1 MQVLSSLIGVVLLIA
16 LAFLL
21 SERRNRINWRTVFGA
36 LAIQMTFAA
45 IVLYSPFGR
54 EALSSFSDSVQ
65 QVINYSHDG
74 ISFLFGGLV
83 SDRMFEL
90 FGGGGFV
97 LALRV
102 LPVVVFF
109 SALVSVLYY
118 LGIMQFIVNTL
129 GRALSRL
136 LDTSRPESI
145 SATAN
150 IFLGIS
156 EAPLT
161 IRPYLS
167 TMTRSQLFAVMVG
180 GMASV
185 AGSVL
190 VGYAQMGIPLEYLLA
205 ASFMAAPAG
214 LMMAKLMI
222 PETEDTSTCTG
233 DNSEDEDRP
242 ANAIDAAA
250 QGATQGMRVA
260 LNIGAML
267 LAFVG
272 LIAMINGMLS
282 LVGGWFG
289 MPQLSLDLVFGYL
302 FLPFAYMAGIWD
314 FDAAQQMAVIF
325 GTKTTINEFVAFS
338 QLAPLITSGA
348 LEPRVEAII
357 AFALC
362 GFANFGSIAVMLGSM
377 GMMAPNRYH
386 EIATLGVRSLV
397 AATLA
402 NLLNATVA
410 GLFISLA
417 L

>member
-1 MQVLSSLIGVVLLIA
+1 MQILSGLIGIIVLIA
-16 LAFLL
+16 LAYLF
-21 SERRNRINWRTVFGA
+21 SEQRSRINWRTVLGA
-36 LAIQMTFAA
+36 LAIQVSFAA
-45 IVLYSPFGR
+45 IVLYSTFGR
-54 EALSSFSDSVQ
+54 EALSEFSGGVQ
-65 QVINYSHDG
+65 QVINYSNHG
-74 ISFLFGGLV
+74 IGFLFGGLV
-83 SDRMFEL
+83 SDKMFEI
-90 FGGGGFV
+90 FGGGGFIM
-97 LALRV
+97 ALRV

-118 LGIMQFIVNTL
+118 LGIMQLLVNTL
-129 GRALSRL
+129 GRALSKAL
-136 LDTSRPESI
+136 GTSRPESI

-161 IRPYLS
+161 IRPYLAN
-167 TMTRSQLFAVMVG
+167 MTRSELFAVMVG

-222 PETEDTSTCTG
+222 PEIKTVVDEAEEPV
-233 DNSEDEDRP
+233 SEQDKP
-242 ANAIDAAA
+242 ANVIDAAA
-250 QGATQGMRVA
+250 QGAMQGMQLA
-260 LNIGAML
+260 LSIGAML

-272 LIAMINGMLS
+272 LIALLNGMLGG
-282 LVGGWFG
+282 VGGWFG
-289 MPQLSLDLVFGYL
+289 MPFLSLDMIFGYL
-302 FLPFAYMAGIWD
+302 FLPFAYIAGIWD
-314 FDAAQQMAVIF
+314 FESAQQMAVIF

-338 QLAPLITSGA
+338 QLAPMIESGV

-362 GFANFGSIAVMLGSM
+362 GFANFGSIAVLLG
-377 GMMAPNRYH
+377 GIGLMAPSRYN
-386 EIATLGVRSLV
+386 EIAQLGMKSLI

-410 GLFISLA
+410 GLFISLS

>member
-1 MQVLSSLIGVVLLIA
+1 MQIFSGVIGILVLILIA
-16 LAFLL
+16 YFL
-21 SERRNRINWRTVFGA
+21 SEKRSHINWRTVLGA
-36 LAIQMTFAA
+36 LAIQVTFAA
-45 IVLYSPFGR
+45 LVLYSDFGR
-54 EALSSFSDSVQ
+54 SALGSFSGGVQ
-65 QVINYSHDG
+65 NVINFSNDG
-74 ISFLFGGLV
+74 IGFLFGGLV
-83 SDRMFEL
+83 SDKMFEV
-90 FGGGGFV
+90 FGGGGFIM
-97 LALRV
+97 ALRV

-118 LGIMQFIVNTL
+118 LGVMQLIVNTL
-129 GRALSRL
+129 GKGLSKALG
-136 LDTSRPESI
+136 TSRAESI

-161 IRPYLS
+161 VRPFIAK
-167 TMTRSQLFAVMVG
+167 MTRSELFAVMVG

-190 VGYAQMGIPLEYLLA
+190 VGYSQMGIPLEYLLA

-214 LMMAKLMI
+214 LMMAKLLI
-222 PETEDTSTCTG
+222 PESDTPQSNAAEDA
-233 DNSEDEDRP
+233 DEQGKP
-242 ANAIDAAA
+242 VNIIDAAA
-250 QGATQGMRVA
+250 QGAIQGMQLA

-272 LIAMINGMLS
+272 LIALINGML
-282 LVGGWFG
+282 GGIGQWFG
-289 MPQLSLDLVFGYL
+289 MENLSLDLIFGYL
-302 FLPFAYMAGIWD
+302 FLPFAYIAGIWD

-338 QLAPLITSGA
+338 QLAPLISSGA

-362 GFANFGSIAVMLGSM
+362 GFANFGSIAVLLG
-377 GMMAPNRYH
+377 GVGLMAPSRYN
-386 EIATLGVRSLV
+386 EIAKLGMKSLV

-417 L
+417 M

>member
-1 MQVLSSLIGVVLLIA
+1 MQILSGLIGIIVLIA
-16 LAFLL
+16 LAYLF
-21 SERRNRINWRTVFGA
+21 SEQRSRINWRTVLGA
-36 LAIQMTFAA
+36 LAIQVSFAA
-45 IVLYSPFGR
+45 IVLYSTFGR
-54 EALSSFSDSVQ
+54 EALSEFSYGVQ
-65 QVINYSHDG
+65 QVINYSNHG
-74 ISFLFGGLV
+74 IGFLFGGLV
-83 SDRMFEL
+83 SDKMYEI
-90 FGGGGFV
+90 FGGGGFIM
-97 LALRV
+97 ALRV

-118 LGIMQFIVNTL
+118 LGIMQLLVNTL
-129 GRALSRL
+129 GRALSKAL
-136 LDTSRPESI
+136 GTSRPESI

-161 IRPYLS
+161 VRPYIDK
-167 TMTRSQLFAVMVG
+167 MTRSELFAVMVG

-222 PETEDTSTCTG
+222 PETKEVVDYA
-233 DNSEDEDRP
+233 DELVSEQDKP
-242 ANAIDAAA
+242 ANVIDAAA
-250 QGATQGMRVA
+250 QGAMQGMQLA

-272 LIAMINGMLS
+272 LIALINGMLGG
-282 LVGGWFG
+282 VGGWFG
-289 MPQLSLDLVFGYL
+289 MPSLSLDIIFGYL
-302 FLPFAYMAGIWD
+302 FLPFAYIAGIWD
-314 FDAAQQMAVIF
+314 FESAQLMAVIF

-338 QLAPLITSGA
+338 QLAPMIESGV

-362 GFANFGSIAVMLGSM
+362 GFANFGSIAVLLG
-377 GMMAPNRYH
+377 GIGLMAPSRYN
-386 EIATLGVRSLV
+386 EIAQLGMKSLI

-410 GLFISLA
+410 GLFISLS

>member
-1 MQVLSSLIGVVLLIA
+1 MQVLSSLIGIVLLIA

>member
-1 MQVLSSLIGVVLLIA
+1 MQIVSGVIGILVLILIA
-16 LAFLL
+16 YIL
-21 SERRNRINWRTVFGA
+21 SEKRSHINWRTVLGA
-36 LAIQMTFAA
+36 LAIQISFAA
-45 IVLYSPFGR
+45 MVLYSDLGR
-54 EALSSFSDSVQ
+54 SALATFSGGVQ
-65 QVINYSHDG
+65 NVINFSNDG
-74 ISFLFGGLV
+74 IGFLFGGLV
-83 SDRMFEL
+83 SDKMFEV
-90 FGGGGFV
+90 FGGGGFIM
-97 LALRV
+97 ALRV

-118 LGIMQFIVNTL
+118 LGIMQLLVNTL
-129 GRALSRL
+129 GKALSKAL
-136 LDTSRPESI
+136 GTSRAESI

-161 IRPYLS
+161 VRPFIAK
-167 TMTRSQLFAVMVG
+167 MTRSELFAVMVG

-190 VGYAQMGIPLEYLLA
+190 VGYSQMGIPLEYLLA

-214 LMMAKLMI
+214 LMMAKLLI
-222 PETEDTSTCTG
+222 PESDTPQSAADG
-233 DNSEDEDRP
+233 EADEQDKP
-242 ANAIDAAA
+242 VNIIDAAA
-250 QGATQGMRVA
+250 QGAIQGMQLA

-272 LIAMINGMLS
+272 LIALLNGML
-282 LVGGWFG
+282 GGIGQWFG
-289 MPQLSLDLVFGYL
+289 MENLSLDLIFGYL
-302 FLPFAYMAGIWD
+302 FLPFAYIAGIWD

-338 QLAPLITSGA
+338 QLAPMISSGT

-362 GFANFGSIAVMLGSM
+362 GFANFGSIAVLLG
-377 GMMAPNRYH
+377 GVGLMAPSRYN
-386 EIATLGVRSLV
+386 EIAKLGMKSLI

-410 GLFISLA
+410 GLFISLTM
-417 L
+417 

>member
-1 MQVLSSLIGVVLLIA
+1 MQVFSSLIGILLLVVLA
-16 LAFLL
+16 YFL
-21 SERRNRINWRTVFGA
+21 SEQRDRINWRTVLGA
-36 LAIQMTFAA
+36 LSIQMGFAA
-45 IVLYSPFGR
+45 IVLYSSLGR
-54 EALSSFSDSVQ
+54 EALSDFSNGVQ
-65 QVINYSHDG
+65 TVINYSNHG
-74 ISFLFGGLV
+74 IGFLFGGLV
-83 SDRMFEL
+83 SDKMFEL
-90 FGGGGFV
+90 FGGNGFV

-118 LGIMQFIVNTL
+118 LGIMQLIVNTL
-129 GRALSRL
+129 GRGLARVLG
-136 LDTSRPESI
+136 TSRPESI

-161 IRPYLS
+161 IRPYLP

-222 PETEDTSTCTG
+222 PETEDAAGCV
-233 DNSEDEDRP
+233 EEQQQEQQKP
-242 ANAIDAAA
+242 ANVIDAAA
-250 QGATQGMRVA
+250 QGAAQGMQVA

-272 LIAMINGMLS
+272 LIALINGMLS
-282 LVGGWFG
+282 GVGGWFG
-289 MPQLSLDLVFGYL
+289 MPEMSLDVVFGYL
-302 FLPFAYMAGIWD
+302 FLPFAFMAGIWD
-314 FDAAQQMAVIF
+314 FDSAQQMAVIF

-338 QLAPLITSGA
+338 QLAPMIASGV

-362 GFANFGSIAVMLGSM
+362 GFANFGSIAVMLGSI
-377 GMMAPNRYH
+377 GVMAPSRYH

-417 L
+417 M